1 MKMKRYIYGAAVLL
15 LAFAC
20 SRIEE
25 VEPEKV
31 PVAVKMQLTAM
42 MDGESAVTRTYLDG
56 SPVASVRNTWWLP
69 EDKITVVGNDGDG
82 IFDNICTDTTE
93 IAFFEGLVNES
104 ESYYAI
110 YPSAQYN
117 AQATSL
123 ENGTLGVTLPELQYY
138 EPDRF
143 YTDMVPMVTEFQD
156 GDSLYFRNVCGG
168 FVFKLTGAEIIK
180 SITFVAYAADGT
192 EAKISGPFA
201 VDMNSESLAMTPA
214 ADAKTSVSVY
224 CGEGIQ
230 LDETEPTA
238 FHLVLPP
245 AVYKGFKMSVVSADG
260 QFMEI
265 STEKELNIRRANITY
280 APSLEF
286 KDNLEPVDLSALET
300 ANSYMVTEAGVY
312 AFDATVIGN
321 GMVGL
326 PQNVGFHTSDPAISP
341 EYVEVL
347 WTDKE
352 DVISD
357 VKLMDG
363 RVRFIASGVEGN
375 ALIAVKDASGVIL
388 WSWHIWST
396 EKPKEQSYVTS
407 SGTYMVLDRNLGAV
421 KTDTGMDCGLYY
433 QWGRKDPFNFN
444 YLEVKKESY
453 AFTLGDAVSKP
464 TVMSTN
470 NWVDYQSS
478 ERDWMDPVND
488 RLWQSGMKT
497 IYDPC
502 PAGYKV
508 VSESAFAALTG
519 VPKASDNG
527 YVVSLKE
534 TDSVFFPISYFWS
547 GRGNQDAEAN
557 SYSWTTSYGRTFKV
571 NGESSELSESFKSSP
586 AVPVRCMKDKSLN
599 LVFGEISVR
608 NITESSAT
616 VSAMLHEAGEV
627 VERGFVYGLS
637 PDVTVGTGTK
647 IVCEA
652 GDMSAELTGLSEA
665 VKYYVR
671 MYVTRPDRILYS
683 SAASFVTPGADGI
696 YDLSLGGTSNSYIV
710 SYPGTYRFKANVKGN
725 STEKLE
731 YAEYASVLWETLNT
745 DNMVEVGDV
754 ITDVAFDGTYI
765 TFRTPAE
772 LVPGNALVA
781 VRDDEDKIL
790 WSWHLWVTDQNPE
803 SAAIACDNGYMIMD
817 RNLGA
822 LTNDINDVRSFGLF
836 YQWGRK
842 DPFVGCGN
850 IEALTFAL
858 TAPADAKK
866 YVKNGSDTDLMSY
879 AVSHPTAVIQDSK
892 WNLDNTLWGSVKT
905 MYDPCPVGWR
915 VADFHALLT
924 NDTYFSPFSGY
935 TNSTDELLDVGTTA
949 YAWTVNQE
957 SGFSWGCSYVCDHGG
972 GLSGNDVHKELN
984 VRCIKDA
991 GYELDDIVVSDI
1003 AAYTVKLSADVIV
1016 SDATVI
1022 EKRGFVINDSNDLML
1037 GDEGVIVVDSSA
1049 GSGKFSE
1056 PVSGLD
1062 PNRKYYARAYAIGG
1076 YNTKYGETIEFT
1088 TDSSGNG
1095 EDFKDGGDYEWE

>member
-1 MKMKRYIYGAAVLL
+1 MKRYIYSAAVVV

-31 PVAVKMQLTAM
+31 PVAVKMQLAAM
-42 MDGESAVTRTYLDG
+42 MDAESAVTKTYLDG
-56 SPVASVRNTWWLP
+56 IPVASVRNTWWLP
-69 EDKITVVGNDGDG
+69 DDKITVIGTDGDG
-82 IFDNICTDTTE
+82 RFDNICTDTTE

-123 ENGTLGVTLPELQYY
+123 ENGTLGVVVPELQYY
-138 EPDRF
+138 ASDRF
-143 YTDMVPMVTEFQD
+143 HTDMVPMVTEFQD
-156 GDSLYFRNVCGG
+156 GDSLYFRNICGG
-168 FVFKLTGAEIIK
+168 FVFKLTGTEIIK
-180 SITFVAYAADGT
+180 SISFVAYAADGT
-192 EAKISGPFA
+192 EAKISGTFA

-214 ADAKTSVSVY
+214 ADAKASVSVY
-224 CGEGIQ
+224 CGDGIQ
-230 LDETEPTA
+230 LNEIEPTA
-238 FHLVLPP
+238 FHIVLPP
-245 AVYKGFKMSVVSADG
+245 AVYKGFKISVVSTDG
-260 QFMEI
+260 LFMNI
-265 STEKELNIRRANITY
+265 KSEKDLNIRRANITY

-286 KDNLEPVDLSALET
+286 NDNIEPIDLSALET

-312 AFDATVIGN
+312 SFDAAVIGN
-321 GMVGL
+321 GMIGL
-326 PQNVGFHTSDPAISP
+326 SQNTGFHTADPAIFP

-357 VKLMDG
+357 VKLLDG
-363 RVRFIASGVEGN
+363 RVRFIASGVNGN

-396 EKPKEQSYVTS
+396 EKPNEQAYVTS
-407 SGTYMVLDRNLGAV
+407 SGTYMVLDRNLGSVRTEA
-421 KTDTGMDCGLYY
+421 GMDSGLYY
-433 QWGRKDPFNFN
+433 QWGRKDPFSFN
-444 YLEVKKESY
+444 YLEVKKEGN
-453 AFTLGDAVSKP
+453 AFSIETALSKP

-470 NWVDYQSS
+470 HYVEYQSS

-527 YVVSLKE
+527 YVVSLNE

-557 SYSWTTSYGRTFKV
+557 SYTWTSLYGRTFMI
-571 NGESSELSESFKSSP
+571 NEESAEVTDRFKSSP
-586 AVPVRCMKDKSLN
+586 AVPVRCMKDESLN
-599 LVFGEISVR
+599 LVFGQIDIR
-608 NITESSAT
+608 NITASSAS
-616 VSAMLHEAGEV
+616 VSAVLHEAGEV

-637 PDVTVGTGTK
+637 ADVNVDTGTK
-647 IVCEA
+647 IICEA
-652 GDMSAELTGLSEA
+652 GEMSAELTELSESE
-665 VKYYVR
+665 KYYVR
-671 MYVTRPDRILYS
+671 MYVTRPDRTLYS
-683 SAASFVTPGADGI
+683 SPVSFVTPGADGV

-710 SYPGTYRFKANVKGN
+710 SVPGSYRFKATVKGN

-858 TAPADAKK
+858 TAPANAKK

-915 VADFHALLT
+915 VADFYALFT
-924 NDTYFSPFSGY
+924 NEMYSPPYPGY
-935 TNSTDELLDVGTTA
+935 TNSTNELVNVSTTA
-949 YAWTVNQE
+949 YTWTVNQE
-957 SGFSWGCSYVCDHGG
+957 SGFSWGCSYVSGKDG
-972 GLSGNDVHKELN
+972 GLSGSDVHKELN

-991 GYELDDIVVSDI
+991 DYKLDDIVVSDI
-1003 AAYTVKLSADVIV
+1003 AAYTVKLSAEVIV
-1016 SDATVI
+1016 SDATSI
-1022 EKRGFVINDSNDLML
+1022 EKRGFVINSSNDLML
-1037 GDEGVIVVDSSA
+1037 GDEGVTVVASTA
-1049 GSGKFSE
+1049 GNGKFSE
-1056 PVSGLD
+1056 TVSGLD
-1062 PNRKYYARAYAIGG
+1062 PNRKYYARAYAVGG

>member
-1 MKMKRYIYGAAVLL
+1 MKRYIYGAAVLL

-31 PVAVKMQLTAM
+31 PVAVKMQLTAI
-42 MDGESAVTRTYLDG
+42 MDGESAITRTYLDG
-56 SPVASVRNTWWLP
+56 SPVASARNTWWLP
-69 EDKITVVGNDGDG
+69 EDKITVVGMNGDG
-82 IFDNICTDTTE
+82 MFDNTCSDTTE
-93 IAFFEGLVNES
+93 IALFEGMVGES
-104 ESYYAI
+104 DKYYAI
-110 YPSAQYN
+110 YPSSQYSSS
-117 AQATSL
+117 ATSL
-123 ENGTLGVTLPELQYY
+123 ENGTLGVNVPELQYY

-143 YTDMVPMVTEFQD
+143 HTDMVPMVTEFED
-156 GDSLYFRNVCGG
+156 GDDLCFRNVCGG

-180 SITFVAYAADGT
+180 SISFVAYAADGT
-192 EAKISGPFA
+192 EARISGPFA
-201 VDMNSESLAMTPA
+201 VDMSSESLAMTPA

-245 AVYKGFKMSVVSADG
+245 AVYKGFKISVVSTDG

-265 STEKELNIRRANITY
+265 TTEKELNIRRANITY

-286 KDNLEPVDLSALET
+286 KDNLEPIDLSALET
-300 ANSYMVTEAGVY
+300 ANSYMITEAGVY
-312 AFDATVIGN
+312 SFDATVIGN

-326 PQNVGFHTSDPAISP
+326 PQNVGFHTADPAISP

-352 DVISD
+352 DVVSD

-363 RVRFIASGVEGN
+363 KVRFIASGVEGN
-375 ALIAVKDASGVIL
+375 ALIAVKDADGTII

-396 EKPKEQSYVTS
+396 EKPKEQAYVTS

-421 KTDTGMDCGLYY
+421 RNEFGMDCGLFY

-444 YLEVKKESY
+444 YLEVQKEGN
-453 AFTLGDAVSKP
+453 AFTLGEAVGKP

-470 NWVDYQSS
+470 HYADYQSS

-502 PAGYKV
+502 PVGYKV
-508 VSESAFAALTG
+508 VSESAFTALTG
-519 VPKASDNG
+519 ASETSDNG
-527 YVVSLKE
+527 YAVSLNE
-534 TDSVFFPISYFWS
+534 TDSAFFPISYFWS
-547 GRGNQDAEAN
+547 GRGNQDTEAD
-557 SYSWTTSYGRTFKV
+557 SYSWTSSYGRTFIV
-571 NGESSELSESFKSSP
+571 NGESAEISERFKSSP
-586 AVPVRCMKDKSLN
+586 AVPVRCMKDESLN

-608 NITESSAT
+608 NITESSAS
-616 VSAMLHEAGEV
+616 VSATLHEAGDV

-637 PDVTVGTGTK
+637 PDVAVETGTK
-647 IVCEA
+647 IVCGA
-652 GDMSAELTGLSEA
+652 GDMSAELSGLSEA
-665 VKYYVR
+665 TKYYVR
-671 MYVTRPDRILYS
+671 MYVTRPDRTLYS
-683 SAASFVTPGADGI
+683 SAASFVTPGADGV

-710 SYPGTYRFKANVKGN
+710 TVPGTYRFKANVKGN
-725 STEKLE
+725 STEKLQ

-765 TFRTPAE
+765 TFKTPEE

-790 WSWHLWVTDQNPE
+790 WSWHLWITDQNPE
-803 SAAIACDNGYMIMD
+803 SAAIVCDNGYMIMD

-850 IEALTFAL
+850 VEALTFAL
-858 TAPADAKK
+858 TAPTDAKK
-866 YVKNGSDTDLMSY
+866 YVRNGSDTDLMSY

-915 VADFHALLT
+915 VADFDAMFT
-924 NDTYFSPFSGY
+924 NDKYSPPYPGY
-935 TNSTDELLDVGTTA
+935 TNSTKELVNVGSTSYTWA
-949 YAWTVNQE
+949 VNQE
-957 SGFSWGCSYVCDHGG
+957 SGFSWGCSYVSGKSV
-972 GLSGNDVHKELN
+972 GLTGSDVYKELN

-991 GYELDDIVVSDI
+991 AYKLDDIVVSDI
-1003 AAYTVKLSADVIV
+1003 AAYTVKLSAEVIV

-1022 EKRGFVINDSNDLML
+1022 EERGFVINSSNDLML
-1037 GDEGVIVVDSSA
+1037 GDEGVIVVASTT
-1049 GSGKFSE
+1049 GNGKFSE
-1056 PVSGLD
+1056 TVSGLD
-1062 PNRKYYARAYAIGG
+1062 PNRKYYARAYAVGG
-1076 YNTKYGETIEFT
+1076 YNTKYGETVEFT